1 MANGPLTPAQLE
13 AYDRDGYVLAK
24 RFFTPEETA
33 LLKRAAKE
41 DRVLDDHAFSRGD
54 GAGGQVRLSRW
65 NHPGDSIYGMFARFE
80 PVINTAET
88 ILGGE
93 VYHYHSK
100 MILNL
105 KTAVGVPLSPFRH
118 CLQAVATKS
127 VVTGRVKC
135 QPPDLG

>member
-54 GAGGQVRLSRW
+54 GAGGQERLSLW
-65 NHPGDSIYGMFARFE
+65 NQPGDSIYGMFARFE
-80 PVINTAET
+80 PVINAAET

-93 VYHYHSK
+93 VYHYHPK
-100 MILNL
+100 MIM
-105 KTAVGVPLSPFRH
+105 KDARVGGAWTWHQRTA
-118 CLQAVATKS
+118 ATG
-127 VVTGRVKC
+127 TGTACWRRC
-135 QPPDLG
+135 